1 MPFLNIFSTKKKTS
15 KQKLPKIIVD
25 HREKNSLVIAELMKI
40 GFPLEF
46 KQLPVADY
54 LVNGIAIERKTI
66 QDFKSSIKNKR
77 LPQQLLE
84 LKQYPQRL
92 LILEGY
98 EESDPYNT
106 PGLHENAMRG
116 FMHSVL
122 FEFETPILI
131 TLNAEDTAKHL
142 SVIARKKEKSEIAIR
157 ASKISLSKPEQQQF
171 ILEGFPNIG
180 PTKAK
185 ALLKRFD
192 TLKNIFNASE
202 EDLQEILGKQT
213 ADFKTI
219 LS

>member
-1 MPFLNIFSTKKKTS
+1 M
-15 KQKLPKIIVD
+15 KLG
-25 HREKNSLVIAELMKI
+25 H
-40 GFPLEF
+40 PLEF

-54 LVNGIAIERKTI
+54 IINDIAVERKTI
-66 QDFKSSIKNKR
+66 QDFKASIKNKR
-77 LPQQLLE
+77 LPQQLIE
-84 LKQYPQRL
+84 LKQYKHHL

-122 FEFETPILI
+122 LEFETPILI
-131 TLNAEDTAKHL
+131 TLNAKDTAKHL
-142 SVIARKKEKSEIAIR
+142 SVIARKQTKSEISIR
-157 ASKISLSKPEQQQF
+157 PSKISLSKPEQQQF

-185 ALLKRFD
+185 ALLKKFQS
-192 TLKNIFNASE
+192 LENIFKASE
-202 EDLQEILGKQT
+202 EELAEILGKQ
-213 ADFKTI
+213 AEEFKAL